1 MEDINS
7 FTSTQESMDEFEDN
21 TMDTYSGYSD
31 TEKYQNYMQ
40 IVNIVKFF
48 ENNGHITEDWM
59 EENKWIIERW
69 RDWIDDYSVINAEVT
84 DLTFRKAC
92 SDAETLLSYLIKSI
106 RTTKTFDVKI
116 YHILVTKIKYI
127 CDTLFTEEEMED
139 LMNKMALM

>member
-1 MEDINS
+1 MDNINS
-7 FTSTQESMDEFEDN
+7 FTNTQQTMDESDDE

-40 IVNIVKFF
+40 IVNILKFF

-84 DLTFRKAC
+84 ETTFRKAC
-92 SDAETLLSYLIKSI
+92 TEAETLLSYLIKSI
-106 RTTKTFDVKI
+106 RTTKTFDTKV
-116 YHILVTKIKYI
+116 YRILATKIKYI
-127 CDTLFTEEEMED
+127 CDTLFTEDEMDE

>member
-1 MEDINS
+1 MDNINS
-7 FTSTQESMDEFEDN
+7 FTNTQQTMDDD
-21 TMDTYSGYSD
+21 TMDTYSGYSE

-40 IVNIVKFF
+40 IVNILKFF

-84 DLTFRKAC
+84 DTTFRKAC
-92 SDAETLLSYLIKSI
+92 TETETLLSYLIKSI
-106 RTTKTFDVKI
+106 RTTKTFDTKV
-116 YHILVTKIKYI
+116 YRILATKIKYI
-127 CDTLFTEEEMED
+127 CDTLFTADEMEE